1 MRTTASKRASGV
13 AANRRLLLTLLAILA
28 AICVFIGLAAVVGWV
43 GTYVF
48 PVVVLISVG
57 IGIFL
62 LLARVV
68 KRLPGG
74 HDISN
79 WWQ

>member
-1 MRTTASKRASGV
+1 MRTTASKRASGM

-74 HDISN
+74 YDISN

>member
-1 MRTTASKRASGV
+1 MRTTASKRESGV

-28 AICVFIGLAAVVGWV
+28 AICVFMGLAAVVGWV

-48 PVVVLISVG
+48 PVVLLISVG
-57 IGIFL
+57 IGTFL
-62 LLARVV
+62 LLTLVV
-68 KRLPGG
+68 KRLPRG